1 MGSINIWMQM
11 LGFNRNDP
19 DRGVARYLETTGFV
33 PESICGLLFNPD
45 FVNLHRGMD
54 EEYTLFQDNCAY
66 HGIPRNKE
74 RERQP
79 WTNYDLRALSNASA
93 G

>member
-1 MGSINIWMQM
+1 MQSINIWMQL
-11 LGFNRNDP
+11 LGFNRDDE
-19 DRGVARYLETTGFV
+19 DRGAARFLERTGFTPDSV
-33 PESICGLLFNPD
+33 CALLFHCD

-79 WTNYDLRALSNASA
+79 WSNYDLRKLVPA
-93 G
+93 